1 MRGTRATCRDTIE
14 NVELYSAFVGSG
26 SGGGAI
32 PSSPDA
38 AVPRGPLPGASSSP
52 VTLSSLSS
60 ARGAGVGLGAP
71 VSISVTSSSST
82 NGSPSAHTPATRFT
96 FVPEQSPLGGG
107 VQGRGD
113 WSSQAEP
120 EGGSEFAFSCGEVS
134 GALVVYFQSQ
144 SQPQPLGQHL
154 EGHEESAAGMLVALS
169 RALARRVFEL
179 HRGFRNQQLM
189 LRQQRSALSIK
200 TELAARHELALELE
214 SAKSVALTQLQQSQ
228 EECEALRAQVRAEKS
243 AAAEAVAAHK
253 SLAKQLQRVSTDLKV
268 ESSRELAETKAEAH
282 RAEAAAA
289 AEVARR
295 DAIITVLRDDKKAGD
310 KAKRELAVALERE
323 KSVEKS
329 KYEVRLYIS
338 LSLCPVNCLVLSTTS
353 HSYHPTPF
361 FNTRTRLSAGRFL
374 RRAGGSDRV
383 PARRAQRA
391 AGCPRRLPQTNCSLG
406 VGSQGST

>member
-1 MRGTRATCRDTIE
+1 
-14 NVELYSAFVGSG
+14 V
-26 SGGGAI
+26 
-32 PSSPDA
+32 
-38 AVPRGPLPGASSSP
+38 
-52 VTLSSLSS
+52 
-60 ARGAGVGLGAP
+60 GVGGL
-71 VSISVTSSSST
+71 
-82 NGSPSAHTPATRFT
+82 
-96 FVPEQSPLGGG
+96 
-107 VQGRGD
+107 QGQHGD
-113 WSSQAEP
+113 WSSGSQAEP
-120 EGGSEFAFSCGEVS
+120 EGGSEFAFSCGEIS
-134 GALVVYFQSQ
+134 GALVVYFQP
-144 SQPQPLGQHL
+144 QPQPHPLGLHL

-214 SAKSVALTQLQQSQ
+214 SAKSVALTQLQQAQ

-282 RAEAAAA
+282 RAEATAA

-323 KSVEKS
+323 KAVEKS
-329 KYEVRLYIS
+329 KYEVRVS
-338 LSLCPVNCLVLSTTS
+338 LFCFAFPSLASHSHPTLCPLHQS
-353 HSYHPTPF
+353 
-361 FNTRTRLSAGRFL
+361 RTACRVV
-374 RRAGGSDRV
+374 RRAGGADRV
-383 PARRAQRA
+383 PARRAQGA
-391 AGCPRRLPQTNCSLG
+391 AGRPR
-406 VGSQGST
+406 